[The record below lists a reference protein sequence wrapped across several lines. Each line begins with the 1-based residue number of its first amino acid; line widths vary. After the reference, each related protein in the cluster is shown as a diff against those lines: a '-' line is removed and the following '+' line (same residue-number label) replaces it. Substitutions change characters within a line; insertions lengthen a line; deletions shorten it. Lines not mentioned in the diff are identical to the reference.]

1 MNDSEFEL
9 AKQRIQ
15 FLEGLLAETLE
26 HIRPDAVGHD
36 QVLGLRFDCDCLRC
50 RVAETA
56 LRYQLA
62 ELDAPDRRGGE
73 VR

>member
-1 MNDSEFEL
+1 MNDIEFQV

-15 FLEGLLAETLE
+15 YLEGLLAETLE
-26 HIRPDAVGHD
+26 HIRPEAVGHD

-62 ELDAPDRRGGE
+62 GLDAPDRRIE
-73 VR
+73 EA

>member
-1 MNDSEFEL
+1 MNDIEFQL
-9 AKQRIQ
+9 AQQRIQ

-26 HIRPDAVGHD
+26 HIRPEAVGHD

-50 RVAETA
+50 RVADTA

-62 ELDAPDRRGGE
+62 GLDATDRRIE
-73 VR
+73 EA

>member
-1 MNDSEFEL
+1 MNDIEFQV

-15 FLEGLLAETLE
+15 YLEGLLSETLE
-26 HIRPDAVGHD
+26 HIRPEAVGHD

-62 ELDAPDRRGGE
+62 GLDAPHRRGGE

>member
-1 MNDSEFEL
+1 MNDIAFQL
-9 AKQRIQ
+9 AQQRIQ
-15 FLEGLLAETLE
+15 FLESLLAETLE
-26 HIRPDAVGHD
+26 HIRPEAVGHD

-62 ELDAPDRRGGE
+62 GLDATDRRIE
-73 VR
+73 EA